1 MVDTN
6 NNKKPESNS
15 IEPDKDISNPKFPE
29 TTDSI
34 IEPSGF
40 YPPYWTETPQNQ
52 NSGNLEEDLESEN
65 QPPQENITSISGE
78 KVNLAEP
85 SPAEASPVEE
95 EYPTEEKN
103 YPMEEK
109 PYPGQP
115 PEEPQRN
122 LEQVQTTTLIPEDV
136 PPKSP
141 TDAIS
146 TIAYEEEKK
155 FTGEVAAQ
163 HEQQTN

>member
-1 MVDTN
+1 MADTN
-6 NNKKPESNS
+6 NNKK
-15 IEPDKDISNPKFPE
+15 PE

-40 YPPYWTETPQNQ
+40 HPPYWTETPQNQ
-52 NSGNLEEDLESEN
+52 NPGNLEEDFKSEK
-65 QPPQENITSISGE
+65 QPLQETSVTSISGE
-78 KVNLAEP
+78 EVNPVEVEKEIY
-85 SPAEASPVEE
+85 PAEEKVYSP
-95 EYPTEEKN
+95 
-103 YPMEEK
+103 EEK

>member
-1 MVDTN
+1 MADTN

-29 TTDSI
+29 TTDSV

-52 NSGNLEEDLESEN
+52 NPGNLEEDLKSEK
-65 QPPQENITSISGE
+65 QPLQETSVTSISGE
-78 KVNLAEP
+78 EVNPVEVEKEIY
-85 SPAEASPVEE
+85 PAEEKVYSP
-95 EYPTEEKN
+95 
-103 YPMEEK
+103 EEK

-163 HEQQTN
+163 HEQPTN

>member
-1 MVDTN
+1 MVDNN

-29 TTDSI
+29 TTDSV

-52 NSGNLEEDLESEN
+52 NSGNLEEDLKSEK
-65 QPPQENITSISGE
+65 QPLQETSVTSISGE
-78 KVNLAEP
+78 EVNPVEVEKEIY
-85 SPAEASPVEE
+85 PAEEKVYSP
-95 EYPTEEKN
+95 
-103 YPMEEK
+103 EEK

>member
-1 MVDTN
+1 MADTN

-29 TTDSI
+29 TTDSV

-52 NSGNLEEDLESEN
+52 NPGNLEEDLKSEK
-65 QPPQENITSISGE
+65 QPLQETSVTSISGE
-78 KVNLAEP
+78 EVNPVEVEKEIY
-85 SPAEASPVEE
+85 PAEEKVYSP
-95 EYPTEEKN
+95 
-103 YPMEEK
+103 EEK